1 MKNGRSSFGPIDLIS
16 VSGLHEGP
24 GQRPDHAQ
32 ERVSRAQKERLLV
45 PVLDPLE
52 RGLQGR
58 KGSEG
63 QPESDPQQDRGDQS
77 PRGFEEIRNCDFEI
91 ELLVVCHRFV
101 INRFCAPINPV
112 FFHYTIT
119 IFAIDGSN

>member
-1 MKNGRSSFGPIDLIS
+1 MKNGRSSFGPIDFIS

-32 ERVSRAQKERLLV
+32 ERVSRPQKERLLV
-45 PVLDPLE
+45 SVLDPLE

-77 PRGFEEIRNCDFEI
+77 ARGFEEIRNCNFEI
-91 ELLVVCHRFV
+91 ELFLVCHRFV
-101 INRFCAPINPV
+101 INRFVNRYIQFFFTLLSPYAP
-112 FFHYTIT
+112 
-119 IFAIDGSN
+119 